1 MILFNYEYT
10 LYINIFGGDY
20 MKEEVVA
27 LVLAAGKGTRM
38 KSDKSK
44 LVHKIYGKELVKR
57 VVETAQKAGVDDI
70 ITVVGYKRE
79 QVQLV
84 LGDSVNYA
92 YQEEMLGTGHA
103 VMQAESYLKDKHGK
117 IVVLNGDVPILRPET
132 LKELIDKSIKNK
144 EYATILTA
152 IYNNPT
158 GYGRIIRDIGGN
170 IKEII
175 EEKDLAEDQKS
186 IQEINAGIYCFDIQ
200 ELLKALKEIKPN
212 NAQNEYYIT
221 DVIEILRKQGDKVG
235 AYKMPDFSES
245 LGVNDRVALAEATRI
260 MQARINKKH
269 MEDGVTF
276 IDPATA
282 YIDAGVKIGND
293 TVIEGCVTI
302 KGNTE
307 IGSDCL
313 ITSGS
318 RIIDSKIGNG
328 VTVTSST
335 LEEAQMDDN
344 TDVGPNSHL
353 RPKAVIRKGAHLGN
367 FVEVKNS
374 TIGAETKISHLS
386 YIGDSDLGTGINIGC
401 GCATANY
408 SGNKK
413 SRTTIKDGA
422 FIGCHTCLVAPVE
435 VGENAYTAAGSTV
448 TENVPD
454 NSLAVARSRQTVKKG
469 WVKIKQPYKHKV

>member
-1 MILFNYEYT
+1 
-10 LYINIFGGDY
+10 
-20 MKEEVVA
+20 MKVEVVA

-212 NAQNEYYIT
+212 NAQNEYYLT
-221 DVIEILRKQGDKVG
+221 DVVRIMNEKGLKTGAVIVEDNTEI
-235 AYKMPDFSES
+235 
-245 LGVNDRVALAEATRI
+245 LGVNDK
-260 MQARINKKH
+260 MQLELLTKVLKLRINQYH
-269 MEDGVTF
+269 MKNGVTIED
-276 IDPATA
+276 IDNTYIYDDVEIGTDTVIHPNTTIKNDVVIGKDCELGPNA
-282 YIDAGVKIGND
+282 YIREGCRLADRVKIG
-293 TVIEGCVTI
+293 
-302 KGNTE
+302 
-307 IGSDCL
+307 S
-313 ITSGS
+313 
-318 RIIDSKIGNG
+318 
-328 VTVTSST
+328 
-335 LEEAQMDDN
+335 
-344 TDVGPNSHL
+344 
-353 RPKAVIRKGAHLGN
+353 
-367 FVEVKNS
+367 FVEIKKAI
-374 TIGAETKISHLS
+374 IGEGAKVPHLS
-386 YIGDSDLGTGINIGC
+386 YMGDCEIGAKTNVGC
-401 GCATANY
+401 GTITCNY
-408 SGNKK
+408 DGFNKSK
-413 SRTTIKDGA
+413 TIIGEHC
-422 FIGCHTCLVAPVE
+422 FIGSNVNLVAPVKLGKNSF
-435 VGENAYTAAGSTV
+435 VAAGSTI
-448 TENVPD
+448 TNDVPD
-454 NSLAVARSRQTVKKG
+454 NSLAIARERQTNKDGWNKK
-469 WVKIKQPYKHKV
+469 

>member
-1 MILFNYEYT
+1 
-10 LYINIFGGDY
+10 

-44 LVHKIYGKELVKR
+44 LVHKIYGKELVRR

-84 LGDSVNYA
+84 LGDSVKYA

-103 VMQAESYLKDKHGK
+103 VMQAEKYLKDKHGK

-170 IKEII
+170 IKEIV

-212 NAQNEYYIT
+212 NAQNEYYLT
-221 DVIEILRKQGDKVG
+221 DVVKIMNEKGLKTGAVIVEDNTEI
-235 AYKMPDFSES
+235 
-245 LGVNDRVALAEATRI
+245 LGVNDKLQLELLTKVLKL
-260 MQARINKKH
+260 RINQYH
-269 MEDGVTF
+269 MRNGVTIED
-276 IDPATA
+276 IDNTYIYDDVEIGTDTVIHPNTTIKNDVVIGKDCELGPNA
-282 YIDAGVKIGND
+282 YIREGCRLADKVKIG
-293 TVIEGCVTI
+293 
-302 KGNTE
+302 
-307 IGSDCL
+307 S
-313 ITSGS
+313 
-318 RIIDSKIGNG
+318 
-328 VTVTSST
+328 
-335 LEEAQMDDN
+335 
-344 TDVGPNSHL
+344 
-353 RPKAVIRKGAHLGN
+353 
-367 FVEVKNS
+367 FVEIKKAI
-374 TIGAETKISHLS
+374 IGEGAKVPHLS
-386 YIGDSDLGTGINIGC
+386 YMGDCEIGAKTNVGC
-401 GCATANY
+401 GTITCNY
-408 SGNKK
+408 DGFNKSK
-413 SRTTIKDGA
+413 TIIGEHC
-422 FIGCHTCLVAPVE
+422 FIGSNVNLVAPVKLGKNSF
-435 VGENAYTAAGSTV
+435 VAAGSTI
-448 TENVPD
+448 TNDVPD
-454 NSLAVARSRQTVKKG
+454 DSLAIARERQTNKDGWNKK
-469 WVKIKQPYKHKV
+469 